1 MFGGGAAT
9 GSTFGA
15 PAASSPGFGA
25 FGAPKPAFG
34 APGAC
39 MVFAYALRV
48 CLNGRGMWYV

>member
-1 MFGGGAAT
+1 VFGGGAAT